1 MVNDKA
7 LAEAFYN
14 AIIFQSEDSI
24 ALMNENKAELRKKNV
39 FLVRGAYMATALD
52 ADMLYNA
59 LTGFYF
65 ETDKEIS
72 NIATRGV
79 KDLVRFLNDSELCYA
94 VTYSNDLCFNVS
106 KYISYFTDKNVPED
120 IYLSFDDESEEEP
133 NIDGIIFQK
142 DMADALELL
151 YIELSDGYVYVK
163 DFSAIANLASTPRGF
178 SKRLDEISAN
188 LAKEEEKEEYEL
200 GEKVKLRVIL
210 D

>member
-14 AIIFQSEDSI
+14 AIIFQSEDSV
-24 ALMNENKAELRKKNV
+24 ALMNESKAELRKKNV

-79 KDLVRFLNDSELCYA
+79 KDLVRFLNDGELCYA

-142 DMADALELL
+142 DMADALEL
-151 YIELSDGYVYVK
+151 SDGYVYVK

-178 SKRLDEISAN
+178 SKRLDEISAS
-188 LAKEEEKEEYEL
+188 LAKEEEKEEEL
-200 GEKVKLRVIL
+200 TEKVKLRVIF